1 MESLYRKYRPQT
13 FEDVV
18 GQQHVVSTLEH
29 AVVEGR
35 TSHAYLFCGPRGT
48 GKTTMARLLAKALMC
63 ERGVGQLPDG
73 TCEQCQLIAAGEHP
87 DVYELDAAS
96 RTGVDNVREEIINN
110 VSFAPVRGRHKVYI
124 IDEVHMLTT
133 AAFNALLKT
142 LEEPPAHVT
151 FVLCTTDPQK
161 VPATILSR
169 VQRFDFHS
177 ISNAELQQR
186 LAYVCEQEDFSY
198 EPAALELVARHARGG
213 MRDALSSL
221 EQLSV
226 FGAGSVSFEM
236 ASSLL
241 GEVGSAT
248 LAGVTKAL
256 AARDVVQ
263 LFSEVSTLVDEGQD
277 LLQFARELAAR
288 LRDVYVIAAVGPR
301 ADVVYSSQEELGELS
316 EEAAAFGSADRVAR
330 ILGILSEM
338 MGEMRTARNPRLT
351 LELAFTRSARP
362 ESDLTLESLAERIAV
377 LEARVRDGAA
387 LSVVKSVPAA
397 KPVAMTKP
405 VAESK
410 PAMTSEP
417 VAASKP
423 AGSLQSA
430 TASKPAGSLQP
441 ATASEPAGS
450 SQPAT
455 AAKPTGSLKP
465 AAPTAPMPAPVQS
478 VSTPAPTPKPM
489 PRPVATP
496 KPEPASAS
504 IPHPAAPELHP
515 ITPQAVPVQSRQP
528 TSSAYAVH
536 TTAASAPAVTGGGD
550 WNQVI
555 AQLQQAKPSSAA
567 LLLNSSVKSDD
578 GSTLVVILHNA
589 SPFAV
594 KMLSRSDVA
603 KAVSEAVAMQFGRRQ
618 IDYEIAVSTTSAAP
632 AVSAMNAPVSHPV
645 ASPSTPQPQP
655 RPAPVPAPAAAI
667 PPLSQS
673 IPAQPAAPTSQVV
686 PVQPE
691 TPVSQTP
698 AQPTMSA
705 SASTIASA
713 PVPNSIPTPVA
724 VPASHPAPA
733 AAPKPS
739 PTKSSN
745 TSQPDFDPSD
755 AASVMNMLVSIFG
768 DGVKDRSGQ
777 N

>member
-248 LAGVTKAL
+248 LADVTKAL

-288 LRDVYVIAAVGPR
+288 LRDVYVIAAVGPQ

-316 EEAAAFGSADRVAR
+316 EEATAFGSADRVAR
-330 ILGILSEM
+330 ILGILSET
-338 MGEMRTARNPRLT
+338 MGEMRIARNPRLT
-351 LELAFTRSARP
+351 LELAFTRCARP

-377 LEARVRDGAA
+377 LEARMCDGAVLPA
-387 LSVVKSVPAA
+387 VKSVPAA
-397 KPVAMTKP
+397 KPAAMTKP
-405 VAESK
+405 VAESE
-410 PAMTSEP
+410 PAMAPEP

-423 AGSLQSA
+423 AGSLQPA
-430 TASKPAGSLQP
+430 MASKPAGSLQP
-441 ATASEPAGS
+441 A
-450 SQPAT
+450 
-455 AAKPTGSLKP
+455 
-465 AAPTAPMPAPVQS
+465 APTTPMSAPVQF

-489 PRPVATP
+489 PHSVVTP

-515 ITPQAVPVQSRQP
+515 ITPQAVPVQSQQP

-578 GSTLVVILHNA
+578 GSTLVVVLHNA

-713 PVPNSIPTPVA
+713 PVPNSIPTSVA
-724 VPASHPAPA
+724 VPASHSAPA

-739 PTKSSN
+739 PTEPSD